1 MEFIK
6 SPRHLLKPIFVG
18 DENVGKTTLISKY
31 TNNKYENKTT
41 IDLFSKEIQ
50 INNQDIRLLIWDI
63 KGYGSFEKIVYN
75 YIKDSNAYI
84 ILFDLTNLRSFY
96 NLNNWIDKI
105 KNNNDLFNDYYP
117 ILLLGCKKDLVSR
130 RKVTYEEAKK
140 FAIFNKLLYAEIS
153 IDEDIDRINLLL
165 NMYFNKI
172 LNLYILN
179 DDFQYTN
186 VYQISDSKKN
196 IIVNEEIEFLDDSHY
211 KSKCCY
217 NCKKHLDTCNI
228 Q

>member
-31 TNNKYENKTT
+31 TNNNYENKTS
-41 IDLFSKEIQ
+41 IELFSKEIQ
-50 INNQDIRLLIWDI
+50 INNLDIRLLIWDI
-63 KGYGSFEKIVYN
+63 KGHCSFEKLVYN
-75 YIKDSNAYI
+75 YIRDSNAYI

-96 NLNNWIDKI
+96 NINNWLHKI
-105 KNNNDLFNDYYP
+105 KNNNDLFRDYYP
-117 ILLLGCKKDLVSR
+117 ILLLGCKKDLTEN

-140 FAIFNKLLYAEIS
+140 FAVFNKLLYAEIS
-153 IDEDIDRINLLL
+153 IDDDTDRIKLLL
-165 NMYFNKI
+165 NMYFIKI
-172 LNLYILN
+172 LNFYNPN
-179 DDFQYTN
+179 DDFNYTN
-186 VYQISDSKKN
+186 VFEITQYKTN
-196 IIVNEEIEFLDDSHY
+196 ITNEETEFFDDRQY